1 MPDPLQIVAA
11 MALAFALAALALLAW
26 SWLWSSP
33 GSTRRPIGEVIAVG
47 IGFAAGCW
55 WLGAQPHWP
64 PREDLDRLLLIV
76 LPAAGAV
83 EIAVAL
89 LGPRWWICWS
99 LRLVVM
105 AAAAPIV
112 LYGSVYLSEAG
123 GPGTRL
129 WTPTQI
135 GIALT
140 HAGRGVGRDWV
151 LLTLLGRRTSDRSL
165 PLAVAVACLG
175 ASATVMLSGYATG
188 GEIGLPLAAVLAGT
202 ACASLF
208 RARPANTG
216 SNSERGN
223 RGVVRTADHRTFLW
237 RAPYGFGVL
246 RFFRAPARL
255 DPGIALSAAPASAD
269 PKFVARDPHG
279 NAGRHRGVPGRSGLR
294 PCLRSGL
301 AWARGTVNSGLH
313 GFWQMRHKEG
323 SGSETP

>member
-1 MPDPLQIVAA
+1 
-11 MALAFALAALALLAW
+11 MALAFALAAIALLAW

-55 WLGAQPHWP
+55 WLGARAHWP

-89 LGPRWWICWS
+89 FSPRWWICWS
-99 LRLVVM
+99 LRLAVM

-112 LYGSVYLSEAG
+112 LYGSVYLSEPG

-135 GIALT
+135 G
-140 HAGRGVGRDWV
+140 
-151 LLTLLGRRTSDRSL
+151 LTLTMLAGAVGVTWAFLARLARRTSDRSL
-165 PLAVAVACLG
+165 PLGVAVACLG
-175 ASATVMLSGYATG
+175 AAATVMLSGYATG

-208 RARPANTG
+208 RARPANTRAILNVG
-216 SNSERGN
+216 IVGLFGLLVIGHFFGEL
-223 RGVVRTADHRTFLW
+223 RTDLACLVFFAPLLAWIPELPYLRRLRPLIRSSLRVILTATPVAIAVFL
-237 RAPYGFGVL
+237 A
-246 RFFRAPARL
+246 
-255 DPGIALSAAPASAD
+255 
-269 PKFVARDPHG
+269 ARDFAHASG
-279 NAGRHRGVPGRSGLR
+279 QGSPGPGEPSIQDYMDFG
-294 PCLRSGL
+294 
-301 AWARGTVNSGLH
+301 
-313 GFWQMRHKEG
+313 K
-323 SGSETP
+323 